1 LIALSRRAG
10 VWPPGVPTFVHGD
23 RVLVGF
29 GDPARFEAQLQSLL
43 EDPASVDPAGGEGT
57 KPAAAPGI
65 ELGCLGTVT
74 PADLGLPL
82 FTLVV
87 GLLDGFNPCAMW
99 VLLFLLSLLV
109 HLRDRRRMALI
120 AGVFVLS
127 SGAVYYAFMAA
138 WLNLFLAV
146 GFSDSLRIGLALL
159 ALLIALVNFR
169 DFLRGP
175 NGLSL
180 SIPQSARLGIYPR
193 VRGIVQAR
201 SVHLALVGAMG
212 LAIVV
217 NFVELLCTAGLPA
230 MYTAILSQQ
239 GFEWAG
245 YHAYLLLYIGGYL
258 LDDAIMVALAVTALG
273 SRRLGESAGD
283 GSSC

>member
-1 LIALSRRAG
+1 
-10 VWPPGVPTFVHGD
+10 
-23 RVLVGF
+23 
-29 GDPARFEAQLQSLL
+29 
-43 EDPASVDPAGGEGT
+43 
-57 KPAAAPGI
+57 
-65 ELGCLGTVT
+65 
-74 PADLGLPL
+74 
-82 FTLVV
+82 
-87 GLLDGFNPCAMW
+87 MW

-146 GFSDSLRIGLALL
+146 GFSESLRIGLALL
-159 ALLIALVNFR
+159 ALVIAIVNVR

-175 NGLSL
+175 NGLSF
-180 SIPQSARLGIYPR
+180 SIPRSARPGIYAR

-201 SVHLALVGAMG
+201 SVHLALLGVMA

-239 GFEWAG
+239 GLEWTG

-258 LDDAIMVALAVTALG
+258 LDDGIMVALAVTALG
-273 SRRLGESAGD
+273 SRRLNESAGRRLKLLS
-283 GSSC
+283 GLVMFALALVMLLWPEWLR